1 MRKIALSFTLLLVVF
16 SAVFAGLNT
25 RVQAAVQSNVQAAS
39 DFADPAFKN
48 VWTRTDSAVG
58 SAFQRSYFWGPA
70 PISAGLQEPYNGG
83 QRLVQYFDKSRME
96 INNPGGDKSQNFYV
110 TNGLLAT
117 ELISGKQQTGDTS
130 FKDRWSAAIPLA
142 SDPDDG
148 NAPTYYSFRNALDT
162 TADKTGQNATATI
175 DVNGKTGNDAGKASD
190 ANSKIAYFE
199 KTTGHNIP
207 AAFWTFLN
215 QSGAVVDCTPAA
227 CKSGTVTQQLSNP
240 WFYASGY
247 PISEAYWAKV
257 KIAGKAGT
265 DVLIQAFQRRILT
278 YVPSFDKA
286 FQVQVGNIGA
296 HYYEWLYK
304 DAGKPLDYFTFQ
316 PGGATAL
323 SGGGATF
330 PDPLYQKWFA
340 DYKAKYS
347 VDVNYQA
354 KGSGFGVQNIQ
365 QQTLDFGGSDAPMS
379 DAELAAAKGG
389 AILHIPT
396 CLGAVVPI
404 YNLPGVSGT
413 LKLDGSTL
421 TNIYL
426 GKITTWNDHAIAALN
441 SGMSLPASP
450 IQVVYR
456 SDSSGTTFVWT
467 SYLADVSADWKA
479 GPGANK
485 SPKWPIGQG
494 APGNAGVAGQ
504 VNASPFSIGYVE
516 LAFAK
521 QNNLKFADVKNKNG
535 KFVTA
540 SLASISAAAA
550 NLGDIPA
557 DLRFSLINTPGDDT
571 YPIASATWQLVYKNQ
586 TNKAKAIALVNLLNW
601 ELTVGQ
607 TYNESLNYGKLPPNL
622 RDKALSKVM
631 EIVIP

>member
-1 MRKIALSFTLLLVVF
+1 MRKIALSFALLLVVF
-16 SAVFAGLNT
+16 SAAFSGLST
-25 RVQAAVQSNVQAAS
+25 RVQAAVQSNVQAAN

-70 PISAGLQEPYNGG
+70 PISTGLQEPYNGG

-96 INNPGGDKSQNFYV
+96 VNNPGGDKSQNFYV

-130 FKDRWSAAIPLA
+130 FKDRWPAAIPLA

-148 NAPTYYSFRNALDT
+148 SAPTYYSFRNALVNT
-162 TADKTGQNATATI
+162 TDKTSQNATATI
-175 DVNGKTGNDAGKASD
+175 DVNGKTGNDPSKASD
-190 ANSKIAYFE
+190 PNSKLAYYE

-215 QSGAVVDCTPAA
+215 QSGPVVDCTPAA

-247 PISEAYWAKV
+247 PISEPYWAKV

-304 DAGKPLDYFTFQ
+304 DAGKPLDYFVFQ
-316 PGGATAL
+316 PGGATSLTA
-323 SGGGATF
+323 GGATF

-340 DYKAKYS
+340 DYGAKYG
-347 VDVNYQA
+347 VTVNYQA
-354 KGSGFGVQNIQ
+354 KGSGFGKQNLQ
-365 QQTLDFGGSDAPMS
+365 NQTLDFGGTDAPMT

-389 AILHIPT
+389 PVLHIPT
-396 CLGAVVPI
+396 CLGAIVVI
-404 YNLPGVSGT
+404 YNIPGYSGT
-413 LKLDGSTL
+413 MKLDGDTL
-421 TNIYL
+421 AKIYL
-426 GKITTWNDHAIAALN
+426 GTIKDWSDPAVTAANGGAAL
-441 SGMSLPASP
+441 SP
-450 IQVVYR
+450 GAIQVVHR
-456 SDSSGTTFVWT
+456 SDSSGTTFQFT
-467 SYLADVSADWKA
+467 TYLANVNADWKA
-479 GPGANK
+479 GPGASQ
-485 SPKWPIGQG
+485 SPSWPAGQG
-494 APGNAGVAGQ
+494 ASGNAGVAGQ
-504 VNASPFSIGYVE
+504 VNATPFSIGYVE
-516 LAFAK
+516 IAYAK
-521 QNNLKFADVKNKNG
+521 QNNLKFADLKNKNG
-535 KFVTA
+535 KYVTA
-540 SLASISAAAA
+540 SLESITAAAA

-557 DLRFSLINTPGDDT
+557 DLRFSLINTPGDAT
-571 YPIASATWQLVYKNQ
+571 YPITTATWQIVYKNQ
-586 TNKAKAIALVNLLNW
+586 TDKAKAIALVNLLNW
-601 ELTVGQ
+601 ELTIGQ
-607 TYNESLNYGKLPPNL
+607 TYNNSLLYGQLPPNL
-622 RDKALSKVM
+622 RDAALSKVK